1 MLVSFMFY
9 TCWMRYDLPD
19 DLWIIETCM
28 RCNVST
34 IKLHIDI
41 EYLVGYNTVVYQIM
55 HGMNGGGGDD
65 DDE

>member
-1 MLVSFMFY
+1 
-9 TCWMRYDLPD
+9 
-19 DLWIIETCM
+19 M